1 MAEKLGTWLSKN
13 QAHPELTYWIPKYI
27 KLRGIQQLSE
37 FTGGLSA
44 DMTQVA
50 ASQEVIP
57 WTSFMEGK
65 ISTEILTLQ
74 NTILGCSPSKLTI
87 ASWGKQLISQI
98 LQISYAQ
105 WVFRNVSLHNKE
117 AGYLQK
123 LERRK
128 VLQEIDRLAGIDPS
142 NIPTGSRYLL
152 EMDFSSSQSATLEE
166 QSYWLFAMRAAIVGR
181 PR

>member
-1 MAEKLGTWLSKN
+1 
-13 QAHPELTYWIPKYI
+13 
-27 KLRGIQQLSE
+27 
-37 FTGGLSA
+37 
-44 DMTQVA
+44 
-50 ASQEVIP
+50 
-57 WTSFMEGK
+57 MEGK

-87 ASWGKQLISQI
+87 ASWGKQLISQL

-105 WVFRNVSLHNKE
+105 WVFCNVSLHDKE

-166 QSYWLFAMRAAIVGR
+166 QYYWLFATRAAMIAGR
-181 PR
+181 RVSRRRVATSSNTRRGRAQRQV